1 MITDSQ
7 TNYLY
12 LADCLPVSHPLFYAD
27 MCTKMHEA
35 GIAHELI
42 GRTRDIWAV
51 DYMPVQVSETEYV
64 QFRYYPDYLRTK
76 RWERTIT
83 DTTQVCNS
91 LGLSPTISDI
101 IVDGGNIVRSANA
114 VIMCDKVFR
123 ENPDVPE
130 RILIKRL
137 QELLGVNRMVFI
149 PQDRYDFTGHADG
162 MVRFLDADT
171 VLINS
176 DTGDDPHFNTALRM
190 ALHNAGL
197 NYVEVPY
204 VPDKSSNDS
213 AIGLYLNY
221 LQMENVIM
229 LPVFGIK
236 EDKDAVRQFEALFPS
251 STIIPLMCNDIARK
265 GGVLNC
271 ISWNVKKD
279 L

>member
-12 LADCLPVSHPLFYAD
+12 LADCLPASHPLFYAE

-35 GIAHELI
+35 GIAHELLS
-42 GRTRDIWAV
+42 GTRDIWAV
-51 DYMPVQVSETEYV
+51 DYMPVQVSATEYV

-76 RWERTIT
+76 KWERTIT

-91 LGLSPTISDI
+91 LGLSPMRSNI
-101 IVDGGNIVRSANA
+101 IVDGGNVVRSADT

-130 RILIKRL
+130 RILIKQL
-137 QELLGVNRMVFI
+137 QELLGVDRMVFI

-162 MVRFLDADT
+162 IVRFLDADT

-190 ALHNAGL
+190 SLHNAGL
-197 NYVEVPY
+197 NYIEVPY
-204 VPDKSSNDS
+204 VPDNTSNDS

-229 LPVFGIK
+229 LPVFGMK
-236 EDKDAVRQFEALFPS
+236 EDEEAVRQFETLFPR